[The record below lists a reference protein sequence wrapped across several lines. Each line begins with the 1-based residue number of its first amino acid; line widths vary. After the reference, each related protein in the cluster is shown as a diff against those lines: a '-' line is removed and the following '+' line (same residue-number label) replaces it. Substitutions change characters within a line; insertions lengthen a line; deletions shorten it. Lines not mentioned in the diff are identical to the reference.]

1 MVSKVCVTPPMPPVP
16 TRSRLL
22 LPFDACH
29 APQARGTPIQSMF
42 PTLTVQPGVKVVPDG
57 ILKLLHATPISKL
70 PFWNGAHH
78 DAPANVAKIT
88 PAASL
93 FIVIPLSRDG
103 GGRAPDD
110 HVRAIPRLIAP
121 LPQ

>member
-29 APQARGTPIQSMF
+29 APQARGAPIQSMF
-42 PTLTVQPGVKVVPDG
+42 PILTVQPGVKVVPDG
-57 ILKLLHATPISKL
+57 ILKLLHAMPISKL

-78 DAPANVAKIT
+78 DAPANIAKT
-88 PAASL
+88 RPAEFP
-93 FIVIPLSRDG
+93 FIVIPLSWRG
-103 GGRAPDD
+103 GGRGF
-110 HVRAIPRLIAP
+110 VSRRAVS
-121 LPQ
+121 